1 VGIDRHKLAP
11 ITLRTKIVVVFLVM
25 TVLSLGLLASVYNRA
40 MRTALTDKANQALY
54 AAASRTAVGLD
65 AFIALHLDHI
75 RAEALLP
82 DIVNFMSLLPA
93 ARADS
98 YLAGRATQTLET
110 LRSQDLGFISS
121 YALLDRH
128 GQNLVDTLKSNIGQ
142 DESHLDCF
150 REPYQKGQPYV
161 SPIHF
166 SDNAHEAYF
175 CFSSPVR
182 NETGQILGVL
192 RAHYNVTVLQQ
203 MVAESRG
210 LAGQNSFAVLFD
222 EDYFR
227 IAHDGAPEL
236 LFRTVMPLEEAVM
249 AALAQ
254 NGRLP
259 PLPHNQLHANLPDLQ
274 RGLANADTTPFFTA
288 NADSS
293 DREIEQI
300 VALRLENVPWTIV
313 YAQPQASFLAPVHN
327 TLNTTV
333 LLVVLLSSLV
343 VLAAFLAAR
352 WLVTP
357 ITHLTN
363 VAEQITAG
371 DLTARATEESRDEIG
386 RLACTFNSM
395 TTQLQQTLQGLEKQ
409 NEELQNQIHE
419 RKLAEEALQRAKE
432 DAENANRAKSQ
443 FLANMSHEL
452 RTPLNGILG
461 YTQLLLQD
469 NKLDPDQKPGVEII
483 QHSGHHLLALINDL
497 LDLSQ
502 IEAGS
507 LELRYTEFNFP
518 TFLENINAMI
528 QITVAEKGLRYR
540 YQPYN
545 FTAGRPEQ
553 SLPLCVYGDKIRLQQ
568 ILINL
573 LDNALKFTPSGEVT
587 FRVGTINRQADHP
600 ALPGTRNHQVRF
612 LIEDTG
618 IGIAEEQMERIF
630 EPFTRGDTKQPSTGT
645 GLGLSISSRL
655 AKMMGSELK
664 VESHLHQGS
673 KFWFDLDLPTVATP
687 TAVVTSATAPAYSP
701 TMPYYAAKVL
711 IVDDRQENRQLLI
724 DMLQPLGLTCL
735 EALNGQEA
743 LEKALAHQ
751 PVIILT
757 DLIMPELSGHELAR
771 RVRQTP
777 ALAHIGLIA
786 VSADTSQREQLQ
798 ADFDAVVTKPIMVD
812 FLLAQLQAL
821 LNRQGGNERC
831 QPEEAVMMNGR
842 VPNPFSLPPGTPLPP
857 LAELTELHELAMLG
871 DVEALTQHIH
881 RLAETEQYPLFVE
894 RINYMVR
901 GFHIER
907 LGQFLAS
914 YLQKEPPA

>member
-1 VGIDRHKLAP
+1 MRIDRRKLAP

-93 ARADS
+93 ARTDS
-98 YLAGRATQTLET
+98 YLASRASQTLET
-110 LRSQDLGFISS
+110 LRNQDLGFISS
-121 YALLDRH
+121 YALLDH
-128 GQNLVDTLKSNIGQ
+128 NGQTLVDTEKNHAGQ
-142 DESHLDCF
+142 NESHLDCF
-150 REPYQKGQPYV
+150 REPFQRGRPYV

-166 SDNAHEAYF
+166 SDDTHEAYF

-182 NETGQILGVL
+182 NGSGEILGVL
-192 RAHYNVTVLQQ
+192 RAHYSVAILQR

-222 EDYFR
+222 ENYFR

-236 LFRTVMPLEEAVM
+236 LFRTVMPLEEAVV
-249 AALAQ
+249 ASLAQ

-259 PLPHNQLHANLPDLQ
+259 PIPQNQLHANLPDLQ
-274 RGLANADTTPFFTA
+274 HGLANADTTPFFVA
-288 NADSS
+288 HADSA

-313 YAQPQASFLAPVHN
+313 YAQPQASFLGPVHN

-333 LLVVLLSSLV
+333 VLVVLLSSFV

-357 ITHLTN
+357 VTRLTN

-386 RLACTFNSM
+386 RLAHTFNSM

-419 RKLAEEALQRAKE
+419 RQLAEEALQQAKE

-461 YTQLLLQD
+461 YTQLLLQS
-469 NKLDPDQKPGVEII
+469 NKLDPAQKPGVEII

-507 LELRYTEFNFP
+507 MELRYTEFNFP

-528 QITVAEKGLRYR
+528 QINVAEKGLLYR

-545 FTAGRPEQ
+545 FAADRPDQ
-553 SLPLCVYGDKIRLQQ
+553 NLPLCVYGDKIRLQQ

-587 FRVGTINRQADHP
+587 FRVGTINRQVNHS
-600 ALPGTRNHQVRF
+600 ALPGARNHKVRF

-618 IGIAEEQMERIF
+618 IGIAQEQMEHIF
-630 EPFTRGDTKQPSTGT
+630 QPFTRGDTEQPSTGT

-673 KFWFDLDLPTVATP
+673 KFWFDLDLPIVATP
-687 TAVVTSATAPAYSP
+687 AGAVNSAISP
-701 TMPYYAAKVL
+701 THSPSTPYYAAKVL
-711 IVDDRQENRQLLI
+711 IVDDRQENRRLLV
-724 DMLQPLGLTCL
+724 DMLQPLGLICL
-735 EALNGQEA
+735 EAVDGQDA

-751 PVIILT
+751 PAIILT
-757 DLIMPELSGHELAR
+757 DLVMPQLNGHELAR

-786 VSADTSQREQLQ
+786 VSADTSQSEQLQ
-798 ADFDAVVTKPIMVD
+798 ADFDAVVTKPIVVD
-812 FLLAQLQAL
+812 FLLAQLQSL
-821 LNRQGGNERC
+821 LKRQGSGERC
-831 QPEEAVMMNGR
+831 KPEEAVMVNGR
-842 VPNPFSLPPGTPLPP
+842 VPDPFSLPPGTPLPP
-857 LAELTELHELAMLG
+857 LADLAALHDVAMLG
-871 DVEALTQHIH
+871 DIEALTQHIH
-881 RLAETEQYPLFVE
+881 RLAEAGQYPLFVE